1 MRFNARHPHAHRP
14 HPVKGTRLWL
24 STSARSLST

>member
-1 MRFNARHPHAHRP
+1 MRFNARNTHTHRP

-24 STSARSLST
+24 STLARSLST